1 MHRNNKKK
9 LLPGLIILI
18 AALAAVVV
26 GAVAFEKIQK
36 KAPPDAAAAETQHGQ
51 SDKDTALENIEDS
64 EWDGDNTLYF
74 GDKLFGYDHRIET
87 WLFIG
92 TDNSGDETAAG
103 ENYHGAMA
111 DFLMLMVVDH
121 TDDTYGFLQI
131 DRNTITEVSM
141 TSWDGETTD
150 YRDMQICTAH
160 WYGGNPEESA
170 ENTVDSVLTLLGDL
184 DHIDGYYV
192 LNMSELDKLN
202 SAVGG
207 VDVTI
212 PLDMTAVDPSFT
224 DGATVHLTDELA
236 EKFIRARMALED
248 DANEHRMERQRIYL
262 NAFFKEAVNKVK
274 ESPNFANELWDTLQ
288 STAVTD
294 MSGNGFSRIAE
305 TFRKDESKGIL
316 HFEGEAKIGEN
327 LLEDGEKHE
336 EFYPS
341 TDSMIETMTELFS
354 LVPINEADDEVD
366 LEEADLEDPDE

>member
-1 MHRNNKKK
+1 MRTSPNRR
-9 LLPGLIILI
+9 LLPGVII
-18 AALAAVVV
+18 LAAVLA
-26 GAVAFEKIQK
+26 AVAVGTMVLDQQQKRQNRQEASADTSEAEVSEKEELL
-36 KAPPDAAAAETQHGQ
+36 D
-51 SDKDTALENIEDS
+51 ALEDS
-64 EWDGDNTLYF
+64 AWSGDNTVYIGDRLY
-74 GDKLFGYDHRIET
+74 GYDHRIES

-92 TDNSGDETAAG
+92 TDASGDETASG
-103 ENYHGAMA
+103 EDYHGTMA
-111 DFLMLMVVDH
+111 DFLLLMVIDH

-141 TSWDGETTD
+141 TSWNGETTD

-192 LNMSELDKLN
+192 LNMSELGKLN

-274 ESPNFANELWDTLQ
+274 ERPNFANELWDTLQ

-305 TFRKDESKGIL
+305 AFRKDESKGIL

-354 LVPINEADDEVD
+354 LVPINEADDEVE
-366 LEEADLEDPDE
+366 LDE